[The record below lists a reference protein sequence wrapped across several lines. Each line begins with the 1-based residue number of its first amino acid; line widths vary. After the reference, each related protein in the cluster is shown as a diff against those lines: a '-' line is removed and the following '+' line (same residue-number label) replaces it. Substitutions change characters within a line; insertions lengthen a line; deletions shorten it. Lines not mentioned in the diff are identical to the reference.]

1 MFFLCDTVKNAP
13 KILLIKEKLCR
24 EKSSVTETGLL
35 PQGKIRVMLNVV
47 FITFVC
53 DVIYCYV

>member
-1 MFFLCDTVKNAP
+1 MFFLCDTVKIAP

-24 EKSSVTETGLL
+24 ERSSVTETGLL

-53 DVIYCYV
+53 L